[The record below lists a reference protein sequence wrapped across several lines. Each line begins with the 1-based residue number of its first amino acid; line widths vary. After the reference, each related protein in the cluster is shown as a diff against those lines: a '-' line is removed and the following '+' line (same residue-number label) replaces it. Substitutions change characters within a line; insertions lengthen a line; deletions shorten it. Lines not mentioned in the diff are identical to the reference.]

1 MSSRVGDF
9 ADSRNAFSH
18 GASRMTQILRVVAL
32 LGAGAYLL
40 LRFGSRFFE
49 RGGIEITLRLDR
61 SSPGA
66 HLIWHIGN
74 TSQQPI
80 TLTKLIVHTPQGAT
94 DMLARGLPK
103 ALASQGHV
111 VVATDVDWTLLAARS
126 IAVTDSAGRE
136 HAASRRQLIEIQE
149 RLRQLIDRR
158 VYTASAR
165 DFLTGAA
172 DLAFGVV
179 ILGLGFFMLMWV
191 IATG

>member
-1 MSSRVGDF
+1 MAQMLTVLAVVGI
-9 ADSRNAFSH
+9 
-18 GASRMTQILRVVAL
+18 GV
-32 LGAGAYLL
+32 YLL
-40 LRFGSRFFE
+40 HRFRSRLFD
-49 RGGIEITLRLDR
+49 RCGIEITLRLDR
-61 SSPGA
+61 SAPGA

-74 TSQQPI
+74 AGQQTI
-80 TLTKLIVHTPQGAT
+80 TLNKLIVHTPQGVT
-94 DMLARGLPK
+94 DLLARGLPK
-103 ALASQGHV
+103 AIAPQGHA
-111 VVATDVDWTLLAARS
+111 VVATDVDWTLLAAKS
-126 IAVTDSAGRE
+126 IAVIDSAGHE
-136 HAASRRQLIEIQE
+136 HAASRRQLIEIQD

>member
-1 MSSRVGDF
+1 M
-9 ADSRNAFSH
+9 AQ
-18 GASRMTQILRVVAL
+18 MLTVVAV
-32 LGAGAYLL
+32 LGIGVYLL
-40 LRFGSRFFE
+40 WRFGSRLFDH
-49 RGGIEITLRLDR
+49 GGIEITLRLDR
-61 SSPGA
+61 SAPGA

-74 TSQQPI
+74 TGQHQI
-80 TLTKLIVHTPQGAT
+80 TLDKLIVHTPQGVT
-94 DMLARGLPK
+94 DLLARGLPK
-103 ALASQGHV
+103 AIPPQGHA
-111 VVATDVDWTLLAARS
+111 VVATDVDWTLLAAKS
-126 IAVTDSAGRE
+126 IAVIDSAGHE
-136 HAASRRQLIEIQE
+136 HAASRRQLTEIQD

>member
-1 MSSRVGDF
+1 M
-9 ADSRNAFSH
+9 AQ
-18 GASRMTQILRVVAL
+18 MLTVVAV
-32 LGAGAYLL
+32 LGLGVYLL
-40 LRFGSRFFE
+40 RRFGGRLFE

-61 SSPGA
+61 SAPGA

-80 TLTKLIVHTPQGAT
+80 TLTKLIVHTPQGVT

-103 ALASQGHV
+103 AIAPQGHA
-111 VVATDVDWTLLAARS
+111 VVATDVDWTLLAART
-126 IAVTDSAGRE
+126 IAVTDSAGHE
-136 HAASRRQLIEIQE
+136 HLASAKQLLEIQD

-158 VYTASAR
+158 VYKASAR